1 MRRASIYYMP
11 ESGLI
16 LYQILNTSI
25 IGGGETEKCI
35 ELYQECAGNRI
46 LTVGEPHRVKEQVYF
61 KEKKEMKEKF
71 VS

>member
-35 ELYQECAGNRI
+35 DLYNLHHKVQKLNDDEEIKN
-46 LTVGEPHRVKEQVYF
+46 P
-61 KEKKEMKEKF
+61 
-71 VS
+71 